1 MSQPGETNVKDLGL
15 SVVKT
20 DDVEENTVD
29 VALCIDLTGSMRNEA
44 TAARNKLLTVF
55 NAVKTKYPTK
65 KFRLALV
72 GYRDKNDKK
81 QFDIVDFTEDIESIK
96 TVLNNIIENDE
107 VMGGGDIPEDIAGA
121 QHHLHELSWGDQ
133 SIKQVIHIA
142 DAPPHG
148 LEYHDDTIAD
158 DLPDG
163 DEEYD
168 CKALMTLFA
177 AKQVGYMFVK
187 MNATTDKMN
196 TVFRLAYQQG
206 RVPGAKA
213 NYILSDMS
221 VQFQQSRETYERKM
235 MVRNREERERSHT
248 FHFHEGAEHEFDIEN
263 SVTRGGFGSF
273 GSFGYYGGVDRG
285 GDRGGLGHFSGYPI
299 VDHDRGGDDEEVEEI
314 KSSMETSPS
323 DDIIESQIMEGICSQ
338 L

>member
-20 DDVEENTVD
+20 VDVEENTVD

-221 VQFQQSRETYERKM
+221 VQFQQSREAYERKM
-235 MVRNREERERSHT
+235 MERERSHKSY
-248 FHFHEGAEHEFDIEN
+248 FHDGAEHEFDIDA

-273 GSFGYYGGVDRG
+273 GYYGGVYRG
-285 GDRGGLGHFSGYPI
+285 GIGDFSGYPI
-299 VDHDRGGDDEEVEEI
+299 VDHDRGGGDEEVEEI

>member
-1 MSQPGETNVKDLGL
+1 MSQPGEVKELGL
-15 SVVKT
+15 SVEKT
-20 DDVEENTVD
+20 VNVVVTDENTVD
-29 VALCIDLTGSMRNEA
+29 VALCFDLTGSMRNEA
-44 TAARNKLLTVF
+44 EAARNKLLTVF
-55 NAVKTKYPTK
+55 NTLKTKYPEK

-81 QFDIVDFTEDIESIK
+81 QFDILDFTEDIESVK
-96 TVLNNIIENDE
+96 TVLSQIIEKGE
-107 VMGGGDIPEDIAGA
+107 VMGGGDIPENVAEA
-121 QHHLHELSWGDQ
+121 LHKLHGLSWGVD

-142 DAPPHG
+142 DAPAHG
-148 LEYHDDTIAD
+148 LEYHEDTIAD

-196 TVFRLAYQQG
+196 TAFRLAYQQG

-221 VQFQQSRETYERKM
+221 VQFQQSREAYERKM
-235 MVRNREERERSHT
+235 MERYREEREYSHRL
-248 FHFHEGAEHEFDIEN
+248 HFDEGADDDGD
-263 SVTRGGFGSF
+263 SVTRGGFG
-273 GSFGYYGGVDRG
+273 GVDRS
-285 GDRGGLGHFSGYPI
+285 RG
-299 VDHDRGGDDEEVEEI
+299 GGDDDDVEVMVLAPV
-314 KSSMETSPS
+314 SVTSPS
-323 DDIIESQIMEGICSQ
+323 DDIIESQLLVGISSQ